1 MRKLIVAILSLS
13 SLMLHAQ
20 ASTPAQT
27 QVASDG
33 PVQVKRVSTGVIAP
47 KLIYKVDVN
56 ADLTGPARLVSNDT
70 TVVVGMVV
78 DKTGKPSDL
87 KILRSA
93 DPLLDQSAEVV
104 AQAVRKQM
112 AEAGVSLVRYQASYE
127 GGYWNTTG
135 AAREVLVAGLAPV
148 LEADG
153 CTVLAH
159 GCVGGGNDQL
169 RLLGGRQPGR
179 LLAREHRTGVAGQ
192 RRPQLHSADDGL
204 AAGRPGQAGTVRG
217 RV

>member
-1 MRKLIVAILSLS
+1 MRNITVAILSLS

-33 PVQVKRVSTGVIAP
+33 PAQVKRVSTGVIAP

-87 KILRSA
+87 KIVRSA
-93 DPLLDQSAEVV
+93 DPALDQSVLAAVSQYRFTPGTVSNEPVAIPVNLEVV
-104 AQAVRKQM
+104 I
-112 AEAGVSLVRYQASYE
+112 SNSY
-127 GGYWNTTG
+127 
-135 AAREVLVAGLAPV
+135 R
-148 LEADG
+148 
-153 CTVLAH
+153 
-159 GCVGGGNDQL
+159 
-169 RLLGGRQPGR
+169 
-179 LLAREHRTGVAGQ
+179 
-192 RRPQLHSADDGL
+192 
-204 AAGRPGQAGTVRG
+204 
-217 RV
+217 

>member
-1 MRKLIVAILSLS
+1 MRNITVAILSLS

-93 DPLLDQSAEVV
+93 DPLLDQSVLAAVSQYRFTPGTVSNEPVAIPLNLEVV
-104 AQAVRKQM
+104 I
-112 AEAGVSLVRYQASYE
+112 SNSY
-127 GGYWNTTG
+127 
-135 AAREVLVAGLAPV
+135 R
-148 LEADG
+148 
-153 CTVLAH
+153 
-159 GCVGGGNDQL
+159 
-169 RLLGGRQPGR
+169 
-179 LLAREHRTGVAGQ
+179 
-192 RRPQLHSADDGL
+192 
-204 AAGRPGQAGTVRG
+204 
-217 RV
+217 